1 MLIALLV
8 PMVNSPP
15 GIQDMPDAARGVTF
29 PEDAGG
35 AAATDS
41 VCVTERIV
49 TAATPTTA
57 RVAANPAITVR
68 GEKRRAV
75 EGGLECD
82 PATRRWRFI

>member
-15 GIQDMPDAARGVTF
+15 GIQAMPDAARGVTF
-29 PEDAGG
+29 PENGDGV
-35 AAATDS
+35 AATDA

-57 RVAANPAITVR
+57 TVAANPAITTR
-68 GEKRRAV
+68 AEKRRAV